1 MELGLRGRTAIV
13 CGGSAGIGLGCAE
26 ALAEAGANLV
36 LFARGRETL
45 EREAAR
51 LGAVPVAGDVRNP
64 DDLAR
69 LVDTAVERFGGVDV
83 LVLNSG
89 GPPRTGSFEFSDEQL
104 EDAVELLLLSSIR
117 LVRLCLP
124 HLEASGRGRVIAITS
139 SAVKEPIDTLAL
151 SSAVRPGLVGWLKTA
166 SRELGPKGITVNS
179 VAPGRIDTERI
190 REVYPDGPS
199 EADLAT
205 IPLAPPRHAAR
216 DRRRRLLPR
225 LRPRLVRDRR
235 GDRRRRRP
243 DPGHAVKLGRLVV
256 GGLSSARSPSARSG
270 SLPSD
275 SYLLLPDTAKP
286 LADKVEVE
294 GEKPHPPGAI
304 YYVDVVVREASLL
317 EELAAAARPDGAD
330 IVPEQ
335 ALVPPGSNFGERRR
349 QNLQAMDRSQQVA
362 AAVALREL
370 GYDVKAKSEG
380 ALVVGSRFRRAGG
393 REAPAD
399 RRDRR
404 GRRRGRPDAGRP
416 APADREAQ
424 AGRDGPPAR
433 PARRRDEGDRGR
445 HDREPDREGSADRR
459 DPGRAVRGH
468 QAARSTSRSTWPAS
482 AGPRR
487 GSRSRSTS
495 SRSCAATSTAGS
507 RWRRRARSSSTAT
520 CSRSAA

>member
-1 MELGLRGRTAIV
+1 M
-13 CGGSAGIGLGCAE
+13 
-26 ALAEAGANLV
+26 
-36 LFARGRETL
+36 
-45 EREAAR
+45 
-51 LGAVPVAGDVRNP
+51 
-64 DDLAR
+64 
-69 LVDTAVERFGGVDV
+69 

-104 EDAVELLLLSSIR
+104 EDAVDLLLLSSIR

-190 REVYPDGPS
+190 REVYPDGPT

-205 IPLAPPRHAAR
+205 IPLAPPRRAAR

-256 GGLSSARSPSARSG
+256 GGLILGALTVGALWL
-270 SLPSD
+270 LPSD

-294 GEKPHPPGAI
+294 GEKPHPPGGI

-317 EELAAAARPDGAD
+317 EELASAARPDGAD
-330 IVPEQ
+330 LVPEQ
-335 ALVPPGSNFGERRR
+335 SLVPPGSNFGERRR
-349 QNLQAMDRSQQVA
+349 QNLRAMDRSQQIA

-370 GYDVKAKSEG
+370 GYDVKAKPEG
-380 ALVVGSRFRRAGG
+380 ALVVAVASDVPAA

-399 RRDRR
+399 RRHRR
-404 GRRRGRPDAGRP
+404 RSTASRSGRRTTCAG
-416 APADREAQ
+416 
-424 AGRDGPPAR
+424 
-433 PARRRDEGDRGR
+433 
-445 HDREPDREGSADRR
+445 
-459 DPGRAVRGH
+459 
-468 QAARSTSRSTWPAS
+468 
-482 AGPRR
+482 
-487 GSRSRSTS
+487 
-495 SRSCAATSTAGS
+495 
-507 RWRRRARSSSTAT
+507 
-520 CSRSAA
+520 